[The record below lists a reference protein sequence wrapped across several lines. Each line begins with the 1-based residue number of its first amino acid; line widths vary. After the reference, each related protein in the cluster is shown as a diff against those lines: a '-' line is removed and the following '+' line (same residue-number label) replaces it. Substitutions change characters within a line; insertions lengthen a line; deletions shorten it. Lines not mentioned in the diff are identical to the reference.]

1 MSTSTLVTR
10 SRRHRP
16 RFPCP
21 VCWNKNRYGYAGYPM
36 EMVLAEKIVT
46 ALQRG
51 QASTRW
57 RDFGDIYQLTGHHV
71 FHARKIRQ
79 ALQAVADYRGVELS
93 GLDDALEGYAEIG
106 QPRWAPWRTRLQLT
120 EILPADFGDALGA
133 LRTFAGPILT
143 RSVADTSSWDPV
155 LRGWSD
161 AS

>member
-1 MSTSTLVTR
+1 
-10 SRRHRP
+10 
-16 RFPCP
+16 
-21 VCWNKNRYGYAGYPM
+21 M

-71 FHARKIRQ
+71 FRAREIQQ

-93 GLDDALEGYAEIG
+93 GLDDALEGYAVIG
-106 QPRWAPWRTRLQLT
+106 QPRWAPWRSKLQLT
-120 EILPADFGDALGA
+120 EILPADFGEALGA
-133 LRTFAGPILT
+133 LRTFANPIFT
-143 RSVADTSSWDPV
+143 RSVADQASWDPV
-155 LRGWSD
+155 LRAWAD